1 MLMAR
6 ELVGV
11 VGTRGARTIGQV
23 SRSLRG
29 VLRSPRATRWRQPV
43 HPRPPERQ
51 LPQIDAADGSP
62 AALERCGVLSAPA
75 AFHLAFA
82 LVGCASLDALA
93 GGAAGSS
100 RAFAGRR
107 NRPSQARGS

>member
-1 MLMAR
+1 MLMAS

-11 VGTRGARTIGQV
+11 VGTGGARTTGQV

-29 VLRSPRATRWRQPV
+29 MLRSPSATRRCQPV
-43 HPRPPERQ
+43 HSRTPERQ

-75 AFHLAFA
+75 TFHLAFA
-82 LVGCASLDALA
+82 LVGGPRLVALA

-100 RAFAGRR
+100 RALAERR
-107 NRPSQARGS
+107 N